1 MEKGKLF
8 RHFLECCLLSLVPI
22 GPLNTNEWRSEQEIK
37 CLKRKVFQKLE
48 LWFTIIEREKNR
60 NYFLK

>member
-22 GPLNTNEWRSEQEIK
+22 GPLNTNEWRSEQARDKIFVKKSFPEIGV
-37 CLKRKVFQKLE
+37 LV
-48 LWFTIIEREKNR
+48 
-60 NYFLK
+60 

>member
-48 LWFTIIEREKNR
+48 LWFAIIEREKNR
-60 NYFLK
+60 YYFLK